1 MKELLELE
9 ERLKQK
15 NIEIIEKVEPW
26 AKEEEGERNR
36 LKASL
41 INLQSE
47 LDLTSKE
54 ELNNKIDLKLIKMKE
69 EKEEILKNKNEE
81 LKEKMK
87 FNVER
92 SLENMK
98 GNAEKE
104 DIKINNIKE
113 RAEEIEEKVKKR
125 KKLKAIESKNKV
137 LYLDLLREDN
147 MDNLKTIEKKREYE
161 REKLISKLM
170 EKDKKIMKLRARKR
184 EMSER
189 MRTLDKKLNEKKSYV
204 LNKARLILK
213 SGKYRNSSEITSE
226 IFDNNET
233 SSYLNHINKTENE

>member
-1 MKELLELE
+1 MFP
-9 ERLKQK
+9 QY
-15 NIEIIEKVEPW
+15 
-26 AKEEEGERNR
+26 
-36 LKASL
+36 
-41 INLQSE
+41 
-47 LDLTSKE
+47 D
-54 ELNNKIDLKLIKMKE
+54 
-69 EKEEILKNKNEE
+69 
-81 LKEKMK
+81 
-87 FNVER
+87 
-92 SLENMK
+92 
-98 GNAEKE
+98 
-104 DIKINNIKE
+104 
-113 RAEEIEEKVKKR
+113 
-125 KKLKAIESKNKV
+125 KV

-233 SSYLNHINKTENE
+233 SSYLSHINKTENK

>member
-1 MKELLELE
+1 
-9 ERLKQK
+9 
-15 NIEIIEKVEPW
+15 
-26 AKEEEGERNR
+26 
-36 LKASL
+36 
-41 INLQSE
+41 
-47 LDLTSKE
+47 
-54 ELNNKIDLKLIKMKE
+54 MKE

-98 GNAEKE
+98 INAEKE

-161 REKLISKLM
+161 REKNYEIESSK
-170 EKDKKIMKLRARKR
+170 KG
-184 EMSER
+184 
-189 MRTLDKKLNEKKSYV
+189 NE
-204 LNKARLILK
+204 
-213 SGKYRNSSEITSE
+213 
-226 IFDNNET
+226 
-233 SSYLNHINKTENE
+233 